1 MLALQ
6 SYQLYGIRGFKKD
19 RFAMLKEHLKVL
31 ELTMWIPRYLTS
43 LTHGII
49 WPDKLTTLAHE
60 TS

>member
-6 SYQLYGIRGFKKD
+6 SYHTAFAALKKD
-19 RFAMLKEHLKVL
+19 RFAMLKEQLKVL

-43 LTHGII
+43 FTHGII
-49 WPDKLTTLAHE
+49 WPNKLTTLAHE